1 MPEQDYWDSPTES
14 GLPDDFT
21 ITIGAESFFAP
32 SAILSG
38 SLALH
43 IVGVADKHVFT
54 ADEPLLV
61 TVGKGWQ
68 SLDGGHTVV
77 HPDGKIKFSEQTH
90 LGSWVKKLAVELGA
104 KEAMRATGRT
114 PLEAAFWHGMTL
126 HLLRMGGGETFM
138 GKDGAQVTTKPR
150 LMPTQFSGYQGAS
163 VPPVTGGQTVAPAAP
178 AVDKVAEAKAKVA
191 AAKAATT
198 ANGSS
203 ELEGKVRAMAA
214 EHADYAAFEAAVLT
228 LDGITDDDTLLAA
241 ALDQTE
247 AGIYAQAHTE

>member
-32 SAILSG
+32 SAKLSG
-38 SLALH
+38 SVALH
-43 IVGVADKHVFT
+43 IIGKGDEHVFT
-54 ADEPLLV
+54 AEEPLLV

-104 KEAMRATGRT
+104 KEAMRGTGRT

-138 GKDGAQVTTKPR
+138 GKDGSQVTTKPR
-150 LMPTQFSGYQGAS
+150 LMPTQFGGYTVA
-163 VPPVTGGQTVAPAAP
+163 GGQVAAPAAVAT
-178 AVDKVAEAKAKVA
+178 AVAAPDKVAEAKAKVA
-191 AAKAATT
+191 AAKAAA

-241 ALDQTE
+241 ALDQGPE
-247 AGIYAQAHTE
+247 GLYAQAHAE